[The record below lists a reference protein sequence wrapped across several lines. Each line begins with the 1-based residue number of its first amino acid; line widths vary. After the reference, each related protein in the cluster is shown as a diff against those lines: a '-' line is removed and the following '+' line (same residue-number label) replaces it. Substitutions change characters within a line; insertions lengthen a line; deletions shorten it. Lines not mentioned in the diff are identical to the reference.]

1 MATFTLNNQSKLPP
15 TQKLFIDDPYQTSCE
30 ATVLYVQDDLVVLDQ
45 TVFYAESGG
54 QVPDRGWLGDVEVK
68 DVQKQPGKV
77 IYINRPD
84 IEVPV
89 VQVDTVVV
97 HQLSQPAP
105 FEVGQKVQLE
115 IDWSYRHL
123 LMRYH
128 SATHFVLHALD
139 RIYGREE
146 KLYLKGCYI
155 YDESARLDY
164 GNKFNPDLIP
174 EVTKLTNDLID
185 RGEDIIMESDPST
198 KDISYWRYGDII
210 MPCGGTHVRSAKD
223 IGVVKIRRKSH
234 GKTLDRIYL
243 TIE

>member
-1 MATFTLNNQSKLPP
+1 MAIFTLNNQSKLPP

-54 QVPDRGWLGDVEVK
+54 QVADRGLIDGIEVK

-97 HQLSQPAP
+97 HQLSQTAP
-105 FEVGQKVQLE
+105 FEVGQQVRLE

-139 RIYGREE
+139 RIYGCQE
-146 KLYLKGCYI
+146 KLYIKGCYI
-155 YDESARLDY
+155 YDQSARLDY
-164 GNKFNPDLIP
+164 ANKFNPDLIP
-174 EVTKLTNDLID
+174 DVLALTNSLIAEGD
-185 RGEDIIMESDPST
+185 DIIMESDPST
-198 KDISYWRYGDII
+198 KDISYWRYRDII
-210 MPCGGTHVRSAKD
+210 MPCGGTHVRSAKE
-223 IGVVKIRRKSH
+223 IGTVAIKRKSH
-234 GKTLDRIYL
+234 GKSLDRIYL
-243 TIE
+243 SIE